1 MTTVKAIAPT
11 LHLDEHDDVPM
22 AIAAPP
28 ASYTSPQMPSRLRS
42 LFNGNDTAA
51 AITATVPPPSQPTS
65 FSVPNDF
72 DNTTDTQKGF
82 KSNSWFLASLT
93 GNKNKGIRRVASAP
107 NAKMLQ
113 MQKHQPPVPSPSAGT
128 QSLRVVS
135 NQQLPYS
142 GSMSSLQQQQ
152 RRGFRRTYSSNSIK
166 IKNLEV
172 GPSSFVKV
180 RMLGKGDVGKVYMVK
195 QKGSDRLFAM
205 KVLSKREMIKRNKIK
220 RALAEQEIL
229 ATSNHPF
236 IVTLYHSFQSQDY
249 LYFVMDYC
257 MGGEFFRALQLRPGK
272 CLDESGARFYAA
284 EVTAALEYLHL
295 QGHIYRDLKPENILL
310 HQSGHIML
318 TDFDLSKGTSPPG
331 KPGVIRSNS
340 SKVPPSIDTKRCVND
355 LRTNSFVGTEEYIAP
370 EVIKGCGH
378 TSNVDWWTLG
388 ILVYEM
394 LYGTTPFK
402 GGNRNETFASVLHHD
417 VQFPPQPSPYHKN
430 VLSNNCKNV
439 IRRLL
444 HKDEHRR
451 LGSCGG
457 ASDVKSH
464 PFFKT
469 LNFAL
474 LRNLQPPIVPRVQ
487 EPNGIDAINFRKMP
501 PESMSLDLES
511 DSIIANGNS
520 LFEKFHSITLYHE
533 GDSDSEF
540 EV

>member
-152 RRGFRRTYSSNSIK
+152 QRRGFRRTYSSNSIK

-205 KVLSKREMIKRNKIK
+205 KGMKGNMNQAIVRYSMIFIVLSKREMIKRNKIK

-257 MGGEFFRALQLRPGK
+257 MGGEFFRGIIITAVVLISNAFMNLILFFFLALQLRPGK

-295 QGHIYRDLKPENILL
+295 QGHIYRDLKPESKDLLLVDIIPSSLTLCPFVDILL

-340 SKVPPSIDTKRCVND
+340 SKVVWKACIGIIGSKVSYY
-355 LRTNSFVGTEEYIAP
+355 LLLLLA
-370 EVIKGCGH
+370 
-378 TSNVDWWTLG
+378 TL
-388 ILVYEM
+388 
-394 LYGTTPFK
+394 
-402 GGNRNETFASVLHHD
+402 
-417 VQFPPQPSPYHKN
+417 
-430 VLSNNCKNV
+430 
-439 IRRLL
+439 
-444 HKDEHRR
+444 HR
-451 LGSCGG
+451 
-457 ASDVKSH
+457 H
-464 PFFKT
+464 
-469 LNFAL
+469 
-474 LRNLQPPIVPRVQ
+474 
-487 EPNGIDAINFRKMP
+487 
-501 PESMSLDLES
+501 
-511 DSIIANGNS
+511 
-520 LFEKFHSITLYHE
+520 
-533 GDSDSEF
+533 
-540 EV
+540 